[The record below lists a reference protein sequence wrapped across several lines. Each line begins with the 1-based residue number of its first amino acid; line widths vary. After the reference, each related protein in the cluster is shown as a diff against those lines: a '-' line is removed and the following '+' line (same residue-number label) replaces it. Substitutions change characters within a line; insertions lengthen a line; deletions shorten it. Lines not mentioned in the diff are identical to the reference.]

1 MEQEMEELQNS
12 YEREIQDL
20 KDKLEKYESLESN
33 LLHFAEEDDPARLID
48 IVAQTAAHM
57 ISADTVAV
65 PILSPDNLEIYYG
78 HVYGRNKE
86 KFLSIRLPIE
96 NAGLCG
102 WVLENR
108 ESILCENLIDD
119 PRVSK
124 DLAKELG
131 YTTATLAPLI
141 ARGRIMG
148 GLSAF
153 RGGPPFTREDRA
165 ELSRLASY
173 AAVVIDN
180 AHLMQELSRERKKL
194 NTIFD
199 EVDDGIILLS
209 HEGVVLKANKS
220 VENYLPLKSHEL
232 LGTSVQEFINLPPL
246 DEVFGWNV
254 EASPG
259 KRCWE
264 VKECNCPPCPMY
276 QKDYVR
282 CWANSEGY
290 SCRGG
295 SFAGND
301 GAKLWGQC
309 SKCEV
314 IDSAAAAF
322 RRPRE
327 IKIMGRSMMAVSS
340 IIKPESQG
348 EMFGEV
354 LVLSR
359 AKTSFKESP

>member
-1 MEQEMEELQNS
+1 MEELQNS

-20 KDKLEKYESLESN
+20 KDKLEKNESLESN
-33 LLHFAEEDDPARLID
+33 LLHFAEEPDPARLIY
-48 IVAQTAAHM
+48 IVAQTAARM
-57 ISADTVAV
+57 IRADTVAV
-65 PILSPDNLEIYYG
+65 PMLSPDNLEIHYG

-96 NAGLCG
+96 KSGLCG

-108 ESILCENLIDD
+108 KSILCENLIED

-131 YTTATLAPLI
+131 YTTAALAPLI
-141 ARGRIMG
+141 ARGKIMG

-153 RGGPPFTREDRA
+153 RSGPAFTDEDKA
-165 ELSRLASY
+165 ELARLANY

-180 AHLMQELSRERKKL
+180 AHLMQELSKERKKL

-199 EVDDGIILLS
+199 AVEDGIILLS
-209 HEGVVLKANKS
+209 HEGVVLKANKA
-220 VENYLPLKSHEL
+220 VEKYLPLKSHEL

-254 EASPG
+254 AAPPG

-264 VKECNCPPCPMY
+264 VKECNCPTCPMY
-276 QKDYVR
+276 KKDYVR

-295 SFAGND
+295 SFIGKD
-301 GAKLWGQC
+301 SSKLWGQC

-314 IDSAAAAF
+314 IGSAAEAF

-327 IKIMGRSMMAVSS
+327 IKIMGRPLTVVSS

-348 EMFGEV
+348 EMFGEI

-359 AKTSFKESP
+359 AGTRFEDLP

>member
-1 MEQEMEELQNS
+1 MEELQNS

-33 LLHFAEEDDPARLID
+33 LLHFAEEPDPARLID
-48 IVAQTAAHM
+48 IVAQTAARM
-57 ISADTVAV
+57 IRADTVAV
-65 PILSPDNLEIYYG
+65 PMLSPDNLEIHYG

-96 NAGLCG
+96 KSGLCG

-108 ESILCENLIDD
+108 KSILCENLIDD

-131 YTTATLAPLI
+131 YTTAALAPLI
-141 ARGRIMG
+141 ARGKIMG

-153 RGGPPFTREDRA
+153 RGGPAFTDEDKA
-165 ELSRLASY
+165 ELARLANY

-180 AHLMQELSRERKKL
+180 AHLMQELSKERKKL

-199 EVDDGIILLS
+199 EVEDGIILLS

-220 VENYLPLKSHEL
+220 VEKYLPLKSHEL

-254 EASPG
+254 AAPPG

-264 VKECNCPPCPMY
+264 VMECSCPTCPMY
-276 QKDYVR
+276 KKDYVR

-295 SFAGND
+295 SFTGKD
-301 GAKLWGQC
+301 SSKLWGQC

-314 IDSAAAAF
+314 IGSAAEAF

-327 IKIMGRSMMAVSS
+327 IKIMGRPLTAVSS

-348 EMFGEV
+348 EMFGEI

-359 AKTSFKESP
+359 AGTRFEELP

>member
-1 MEQEMEELQNS
+1 MEEPKKS
-12 YEREIQDL
+12 YEKEIQDL
-20 KDKLEKYESLESN
+20 KGRLEKYESLESD
-33 LLHFAEEDDPARLID
+33 LLRFAEEPDPAALID
-48 IVAQTAAHM
+48 IVAQSAAR
-57 ISADTVAV
+57 IIRADTVAV

-78 HVYGRNKE
+78 HVCGRNKE

-119 PRVSK
+119 PRVLK
-124 DLAKELG
+124 DQAKELG
-131 YTTATLAPLI
+131 YTTAVLAPLI

-165 ELSRLASY
+165 ELSRLAGY

-232 LGTSVQEFINLPPL
+232 LGTSVQEFMNLPPL

-254 EASPG
+254 EAPPG

-264 VKECNCPPCPMY
+264 VKGCNCPPCPMY

-290 SCRGG
+290 SCNGG
-295 SFAGND
+295 SSSGKD

-359 AKTSFKESP
+359 AKTSSKDSS

>member
-1 MEQEMEELQNS
+1 MEDKAA
-12 YEREIQDL
+12 YEKEIQDL
-20 KDKLEKYESLESN
+20 KGKLEKYERLESN
-33 LLHFAEEDDPARLID
+33 LLHFAEEPDPARLID

-65 PILSPDNLEIYYG
+65 PMLSPDNLEIHYV

-86 KFLSIRLPIE
+86 KFLSVRLPIE
-96 NAGLCG
+96 KSGLCG

-108 ESILCENLIDD
+108 EPILCKNLIEDS
-119 PRVSK
+119 RVSK
-124 DLAKELG
+124 DLAKELD
-131 YTTATLAPLI
+131 YTTAALAPLI
-141 ARGRIMG
+141 ARGKIMG

-153 RGGPPFTREDRA
+153 RGGPPFSEEDKA
-165 ELSRLASY
+165 ELARLANY

-180 AHLMQELSRERKKL
+180 AHLMQELSKERKKL

-199 EVDDGIILLS
+199 EVEDGIILLS
-209 HEGVVLKANKS
+209 YEGVVLKANKS
-220 VENYLPLKSHEL
+220 VEKYLPLKSHEL

-254 EASPG
+254 EAPPG

-276 QKDYVR
+276 QKGYIR

-295 SFAGND
+295 SFIGKD

-314 IDSAAAAF
+314 IDSVAAAF

-327 IKIMGRSMMAVSS
+327 IKIMGRSLTAVSS

-359 AKTSFKESP
+359 AKTSLKESP